1 MKTRLI
7 YILEKMSGSFLL
19 LPLVIILIAI
29 GAATGLIYI
38 DSKYP
43 FEHSGLL
50 EILMSGGEESARSVL
65 STIAGAML
73 AVAGTVFSITLV
85 VLTLA
90 SSQFGARLLRNF
102 MYNRLNQVVLGV
114 YVATFIY
121 CLIVLRAVK
130 STQDFDY
137 IPNISVLFAM
147 ILAVGGILLLIVFIH
162 HISVSI
168 QSDHVIADVDK
179 KLKKSIRKLFPKD
192 LGESKPYKDN
202 ETEIENALK
211 RLRRK
216 TRIMMNQNGYLGV
229 IDSDG
234 LLTLAS
240 EHDLL
245 LTLNQRPGDFLVE
258 KMEFVKINH
267 SSDIDDA
274 LCDKIR
280 KAFIFGKIRTPVQ
293 DAEFAIH
300 QMVEIASRALSPG
313 VNDPYTANTCI
324 DKLSATLCYLTR
336 AIFPSGCRYDE
347 NDCLRVIAKP
357 ESFSGMMDAAF
368 NQIRQYGKDSPSVII
383 RLMDALVTIDQF
395 AQNSEHQNAV
405 ERHSQMVLNTA
416 EKFFT
421 DKNDLNDLKERY
433 EKINKKKDQ

>member
-1 MKTRLI
+1 MKTRIL
-7 YILEKMSGSFLL
+7 YIWEKLSGSFWF
-19 LPLVIILIAI
+19 LPLVIILIAMGSAI
-29 GAATGLIYI
+29 GLIYI

-43 FEHSGLL
+43 LEHSDFF
-50 EILMSGGEESARSVL
+50 EIMLSGGEESARSVL

-130 STQDFDY
+130 SSQDFDY

-168 QSDHVIADVDK
+168 QADHVIVDVDK
-179 KLKKSIRKLFPKD
+179 KLKGSIRKLFPTE
-192 LGESKPYKDN
+192 LGEAKPHKDH
-202 ETEIENALK
+202 EAEIENAMK
-211 RLRRK
+211 RLGRE
-216 TRIMMNQNGYLGV
+216 TRIKMNQNGYLGA
-229 IDSDG
+229 IDNDG
-234 LLTLAS
+234 LLKLAS
-240 EHDLL
+240 EYDLL
-245 LTLNQRPGDFLVE
+245 FTLNNRPGEFLVE
-258 KMEFVKINH
+258 EVDLVTVNH
-267 SSDIDDA
+267 SSEIDDQ
-274 LCDKIR
+274 LCDRIR
-280 KAFIFGKIRTPVQ
+280 NAFIFGKVRTPVQ

-300 QMVEIASRALSPG
+300 QMVEIAARALSPG
-313 VNDPYTANTCI
+313 INDPYTAITCI
-324 DKLSATLCYLTR
+324 DNLSATLCYLTR
-336 AIFPSGCRYDE
+336 AKFPSGCRYDE
-347 NDCLRVIAKP
+347 NDRLRVIAKP

-383 RLMDALVTIDQF
+383 RLMEALGTIYQMAQKPEHKDAVK
-395 AQNSEHQNAV
+395 
-405 ERHSQMVLNTA
+405 RHSQMVLNTA
-416 EKFFT
+416 EKFIT
-421 DKNDLNDLKERY
+421 ENNDLNDLKERY